1 MFQYSHKKLTNTYRR
16 RHIYLARV
24 DLGGLEV
31 GREGPSFQW
40 LIQCQGGR
48 GPGYTP
54 RLSLDS
60 EIFGILDVASKH
72 DSSES
77 LMSRQGSVGSAIM
90 QTLSGPAE
98 IQAQVWCTWTN
109 DSAP

>member
-31 GREGPSFQW
+31 GKEGPSFQW
-40 LIQCQGGR
+40 LIQCQRGR

-54 RLSLDS
+54 RLPLDS
-60 EIFGILDVASKH
+60 EIFRILDVASKH

-77 LMSRQGSVGSAIM
+77 LMVC
-90 QTLSGPAE
+90 E
-98 IQAQVWCTWTN
+98 VQASHV
-109 DSAP
+109 SSESHR